1 MNSQQSNLVKC
12 TVFQKLP
19 AEVPLPSNFDTQGF
33 ITAASDSIDNDDR
46 NSLSGMKHAHDT
58 TMTVFQVKAST
69 MKSKP
74 KMSSTDIS
82 TIKNLS
88 KRKCQEVVSF
98 HYNQKVLLEN
108 TSVVD

>member
-12 TVFQKLP
+12 TVFKNYQLKFLYL
-19 AEVPLPSNFDTQGF
+19 VTS
-33 ITAASDSIDNDDR
+33 ITAAPDSINNDDR
-46 NSLSGMKHAHDT
+46 NSLSGMKHVHDT
-58 TMTVFQVKAST
+58 AMTAFQVKAST